1 MGYRATNKDHNNV
14 FVMDTD
20 DESESFLVDDF
31 EDIPSADDN
40 IIGDLPKDNWPK
52 SRKTASSQIQ
62 NKAVPNADDEVDE
75 SESSLPDDFENISNA
90 DGVHQDLPNED
101 WLKSRKIAMSQNK
114 VIPKTKTIKHIEPD
128 PRIYEQ
134 RMLRKKIM
142 EKKEKKLW
150 RKIKKINTKNQ
161 SL

>member
-1 MGYRATNKDHNNV
+1 MG
-14 FVMDTD
+14 
-20 DESESFLVDDF
+20 
-31 EDIPSADDN
+31 DIPSADDN

-75 SESSLPDDFENISNA
+75 SESSLPDDFENMSNA
-90 DGVHQDLPNED
+90 DGIHQDLPNED

-114 VIPKTKTIKHIEPD
+114 VIPKTNTIKHIEPD

-142 EKKEKKLW
+142 EKNEK
-150 RKIKKINTKNQ
+150 RKKIMATNKKEIHLTVNMIKQ
-161 SL
+161 IMAKDRSLH

>member
-1 MGYRATNKDHNNV
+1 MGNR
-14 FVMDTD
+14 
-20 DESESFLVDDF
+20 
-31 EDIPSADDN
+31 
-40 IIGDLPKDNWPK
+40 PK

-90 DGVHQDLPNED
+90 DGIHQDLPNED
-101 WLKSRKIAMSQNK
+101 WLTSRKIAMSQNK

-134 RMLRKKIM
+134 RMLKKKM
-142 EKKEKKLW
+142 GKKEKK
-150 RKIKKINTKNQ
+150 KKKKKKK
-161 SL
+161 S